1 MSRAG
6 NTISVPMLG
15 RGQAVFEPEL
25 VGHSPHITLLLGTDE
40 CDPDARTAGT
50 SRTADAMDVGLA
62 VGGRVEVDHVG
73 DAVHVDPAGR
83 DIGGDERVD
92 GSGLE
97 PCERLL
103 ALTL

>member
-1 MSRAG
+1 VSRAG
-6 NTISVPMLG
+6 SAISVPVLG
-15 RGQAVFEPEL
+15 RGQAMLEPEM
-25 VGHSPHITLLLGTDE
+25 VGHSPHVTLLLGTDE
-40 CDPDARTAGT
+40 CDPDAGPAGT

-73 DAVHVDPAGR
+73 DPVDVDPAGR

-97 PCERLL
+97 PGERLL